1 MNEKYTYAAYE
12 KGGEKLCI
20 AMANTAKALGEI
32 LGIAD
37 KTVFSK
43 VSGRYG
49 NTQSRSPYYVTRMI
63 DDGKPIPK
71 TLDEIQSA
79 NCVAPAKKHVAPAAA
94 STASATTATRE
105 NEPLS
110 SICKRLRQ
118 HMGITQTDFARII
131 FSTPCEVSLMER
143 GLVPSDDRKSK
154 KIRKIAHKIGMI

>member
-12 KGGEKLCI
+12 KDGERLCI
-20 AMANTAKALGEI
+20 AMANTAEALGKI
-32 LGIAD
+32 LGITD
-37 KTVFSK
+37 KA
-43 VSGRYG
+43 VSHRVTGRC
-49 NTQSRSPYYVTRMI
+49 NQSRSSYYVTRMI

-79 NCVAPAKKHVAPAAA
+79 NCVAPVKKRAAPAAA

-143 GLVPSDDRKSK
+143 GLVPSDDRKST
-154 KIRKIAHKIGMI
+154 KIRKIAHKSGMI